1 MLTSPR
7 KTEAY
12 GLSLAPSSRLRE
24 EGKGMKDA
32 GERTNVD
39 PPLSG
44 PFLNR
49 GDDSGRWRHRQWMC
63 RPYGPEE
70 KPLRLAM

>member
-1 MLTSPR
+1 MPTSPR

-44 PFLNR
+44 PLLK
-49 GDDSGRWRHRQWMC
+49 S
-63 RPYGPEE
+63 RPR
-70 KPLRLAM
+70 LRSLAPPAEDVSSLRA